1 MAAKDQLKE
10 LEKRIILGPARG
22 EWFHLAEPDT
32 KFNAAGDYKVT
43 LRSTPD
49 AMAPYFETMKEILAA
64 ALPIFQ
70 EIENED
76 AKKKG
81 KKPKE
86 LKVSDS
92 LPWVNCEMEDGTV
105 QVKLKTSATFTDP
118 KTGGIE
124 SKNVPVVDSFGKY
137 LSKEQLTELRIGNG
151 TEVRTVVTIRPYYMA
166 TQGVGISLRL
176 EKVQITKL
184 VQYGG
189 NGVDNEFG
197 EFEGGEFA
205 AADIPTEPKDGELG
219 GQSEETNYT
228 V

>member
-10 LEKRIILGPARG
+10 LEKRVIIGPARG

-43 LRSTPD
+43 LRPTAE
-49 AMAPYFETMKEILAA
+49 AMAPHFESMKEILAA

-70 EIENED
+70 EVENEE

-86 LKVSDS
+86 LKISDS
-92 LPWVNCEMEDGTV
+92 LPWVDCEMEDGTV

-137 LSKEQLTELRIGNG
+137 LSKEQIADLSIGNG
-151 TEVRTVVTIRPYYMA
+151 TECRAVVTIRPYYMA

-197 EFEGGEFA
+197 EYEGGEFA
-205 AADIPTEPKDGELG
+205 APTTPTAPKDGELSG
-219 GQSEETNYT
+219 ESEETNYT

>member
-10 LEKRIILGPARG
+10 LEKRVIIGPARG

-43 LRSTPD
+43 LRPTAE
-49 AMAPYFETMKEILAA
+49 AMAPHFESMKEILAA

-70 EIENED
+70 DVENED

-92 LPWVNCEMEDGTV
+92 QPWINCEMEDGTV
-105 QVKLKTSATFTDP
+105 QVKLKTSATFTNKD
-118 KTGGIE
+118 GAIE
-124 SKNVPVVDSFGKY
+124 EKNVPVVDSFGKY
-137 LSKEQLTELRIGNG
+137 LSKEQIADLRIGNG
-151 TEVRTVVTIRPYYMA
+151 TECRAVVTIRPYYMA

-197 EFEGGEFA
+197 EYEGGEFA
-205 AADIPTEPKDGELG
+205 APTTPTAPKDGELSG
-219 GQSEETNYT
+219 ESEETNYT